1 MLKLK
6 VDGMTCDHCVKTV
19 TRAVSGTPGVEK
31 VRSVDLKS
39 GEVLLD
45 GSPDLAAL
53 VRAIAAAGY
62 TARALA

>member
-6 VDGMTCDHCVKTV
+6 VDGMTCDHCVKAV
-19 TRAVSGTPGVEK
+19 TRAASGTPGVEK

-45 GSPDLAAL
+45 GSPDPAAL

-62 TARALA
+62 TAHPLA